1 MPQGLYK
8 RSFPSSLALNLSITL
23 MNTKI
28 IGADMKA
35 KFILAIDQGTT
46 SSRAVIFDPHMKKIA
61 IAQQEFTQYFP
72 SDGWVEHCAQEIWQ
86 STLQTCKDALAEAQ
100 ISAHDI
106 ASIGITNQRETTV
119 LWNRKTGVPLYN
131 AIVWQDRRTHETCKE
146 LKAQGYEES
155 VRAKTGL
162 ILDPYFSATK
172 LQWLLNNIPYARQLA
187 NDGELAFGTIDSWLL
202 WNLTGGSA
210 HKTDATNAS
219 RTLLFNIH
227 DQTWDDELLKL
238 FNIPASILPTVM
250 NSADEFG
257 DTDTSVFGAK
267 IPISSMIGDQQAA
280 LVGQQCFTAG
290 DAKCTYGT
298 GAFLMINSG
307 KQAILSKHRLL
318 TTVAYRLNNE
328 TTYAIEGSI
337 FVAGAV
343 MQWLRDQLRFFD
355 DAKESQTLA
364 QSLHALSPISFV
376 PAFTGLGAP
385 YWQPEARGAIF
396 GLTRDTGIKEITA
409 AALQAVALQTFDLIS
424 AVEKDGIHVTT
435 LKVDGGMTKNTWLMQ
450 LLADVIDKEVAVPTE
465 SELTVIG
472 AAFLALKQIGLA
484 CFSEQNSQCT
494 HYQPLLKKSDREQLI
509 DDWQR
514 AVAATRAFSQG

>member
-8 RSFPSSLALNLSITL
+8 RSFPSSLALYLSITL

-46 SSRAVIFDPHMKKIA
+46 SSRAVIFDLHMKKIA
-61 IAQQEFTQYFP
+61 IAQQEFTQHFP
-72 SDGWVEHCAQEIWQ
+72 NDGWVEHCAQEIWQ

-162 ILDPYFSATK
+162 ILDAYFSATK

-227 DQTWDDELLKL
+227 NQTWDDELLNL

-257 DTDTSVFGAK
+257 DTDTRVFGEK

-280 LVGQQCFTAG
+280 LVGGEAG
-290 DAKCTYGT
+290 SQGPRDALRPLLERAS
-298 GAFLMINSG
+298 GA
-307 KQAILSKHRLL
+307 
-318 TTVAYRLNNE
+318 
-328 TTYAIEGSI
+328 
-337 FVAGAV
+337 
-343 MQWLRDQLRFFD
+343 
-355 DAKESQTLA
+355 
-364 QSLHALSPISFV
+364 ALS
-376 PAFTGLGAP
+376 AAEG
-385 YWQPEARGAIF
+385 EA
-396 GLTRDTGIKEITA
+396 
-409 AALQAVALQTFDLIS
+409 
-424 AVEKDGIHVTT
+424 
-435 LKVDGGMTKNTWLMQ
+435 
-450 LLADVIDKEVAVPTE
+450 
-465 SELTVIG
+465 
-472 AAFLALKQIGLA
+472 
-484 CFSEQNSQCT
+484 
-494 HYQPLLKKSDREQLI
+494 
-509 DDWQR
+509 
-514 AVAATRAFSQG
+514 

>member
-1 MPQGLYK
+1 
-8 RSFPSSLALNLSITL
+8 
-23 MNTKI
+23 
-28 IGADMKA
+28 
-35 KFILAIDQGTT
+35 
-46 SSRAVIFDPHMKKIA
+46 
-61 IAQQEFTQYFP
+61 
-72 SDGWVEHCAQEIWQ
+72 
-86 STLQTCKDALAEAQ
+86 
-100 ISAHDI
+100 
-106 ASIGITNQRETTV
+106 
-119 LWNRKTGVPLYN
+119 
-131 AIVWQDRRTHETCKE
+131 
-146 LKAQGYEES
+146 
-155 VRAKTGL
+155 
-162 ILDPYFSATK
+162 
-172 LQWLLNNIPYARQLA
+172 
-187 NDGELAFGTIDSWLL
+187 
-202 WNLTGGSA
+202 
-210 HKTDATNAS
+210 
-219 RTLLFNIH
+219 
-227 DQTWDDELLKL
+227 
-238 FNIPASILPTVM
+238 M